1 MALSPSP
8 VGTVRRC
15 PALLPCVLAVLAL
28 ACGPDGRQQADGEAP
43 PPGAPAAPEATV
55 AAATGVAAE
64 PATTAGTIDTTG
76 PTAADSGPAG
86 EPTLSLGAPPTG
98 APPTVAPSDVG
109 ARLASPDGNLLELRP
124 PPPLPADLSVAPPS
138 RSLPPGPI
146 ATVAPITSPPDPH
159 QPPVATLNERIL
171 RLVDGYPVG
180 PAHSY
185 GWERGEDTDGTSVD
199 LIWQGVPL
207 ALADSDGSVHCSGI
221 TFEVYLRALADA
233 LPAGAPAPTAAQLQ
247 SIKERWYIRDGNDE
261 GPVDA
266 LVQAG
271 LGWRVPSFDDLQPGD
286 LVQFWRNSGKG
297 HTAVFMRRRVTGD
310 PTLQSMAYW
319 SAQATSEGLG
329 VRFKSVG
336 DAVDQIAAGR
346 LYGVRA
352 IVPGS

>member
-1 MALSPSP
+1 MASTAVAGINSAPTP
-8 VGTVRRC
+8 
-15 PALLPCVLAVLAL
+15 PATTTNTA
-28 ACGPDGRQQADGEAP
+28 EP
-43 PPGAPAAPEATV
+43 PAG
-55 AAATGVAAE
+55 GVAAV
-64 PATTAGTIDTTG
+64 GG
-76 PTAADSGPAG
+76 PTPSLDSLPAI
-86 EPTLSLGAPPTG
+86 AP
-98 APPTVAPSDVG
+98 APSGPSDVA
-109 ARLASPDGNLLELRP
+109 ARLAPTSGGTLLELRP
-124 PPPLPADLSVAPPS
+124 PPPMPPDITVAPPS

-146 ATVAPITSPPDPH
+146 ATVAPITSPPDPN
-159 QPPVATLNERIL
+159 QPPAETLNERIL
-171 RLVDGYPVG
+171 RLVDGYPAG
-180 PAHSY
+180 PTHSY

-233 LPAGAPAPTAAQLQ
+233 LADGAAAPTAAQLQ
-247 SIKERWYIRDGNDE
+247 GIKERWYIRDGSDG

-266 LVQAG
+266 LVDAG
-271 LGWRVPSFDDLQPGD
+271 LGWRVPTFAELQPGD

-319 SAQATSEGLG
+319 SAQATSEGIG

-352 IVPGS
+352 IVPGM